1 MQEIIATLLKDR
13 TDFDTRAGPL
23 EARSQQ
29 KPQWWYPTYIC
40 ASCRLDWHHF
50 GVFSEED
57 MTKLSLSFIPFLLA
71 HEVGNK
77 NVESQKKTR
86 CVTD

>member
-13 TDFDTRAGPL
+13 TDFDTRAGAL

-29 KPQWWYPTYIC
+29 KPRWWYSTYIC
-40 ASCRLDWHHF
+40 ASCRLGWHHF